1 MSKEPKRFK
10 QTEIGELPEEWEVV
24 RLGEVC
30 KTASGGTPNRKEHKF
45 FGGGIPWVKS
55 SELKDTVILETE
67 ETLSEEGL
75 KHSSAKIFPKGTVV
89 VAMYGATV
97 GRTGILGIDAATNQA
112 CCAFFPDPNLLD
124 KMFLF
129 FWLQYVRPVLARQS
143 VGAAQPNISQQILR
157 QLPIPLPPLEEQK
170 RIAGVL
176 RLVDRVAEET
186 KRIINIYERAKK
198 FALKHLLTRG
208 IGHTRFKQTEIG
220 ELPEEWEV
228 VRAEEDFEII
238 IGKTPSRNQSKYW
251 DKSNETDNFWATIED
266 LKERFITTTKERVSD
281 EGIKVARMRR
291 VPEGTVLVSFK
302 LTIGR
307 VAIAGRPIYF
317 NEAIAAFLPKSDCRF
332 NRDFLFYAL
341 HLLPLW
347 AEQQN
352 LIDQAVKG
360 VTLNKK
366 KLQRL
371 LLPLPPLE
379 EQKRIAEM
387 LSTIDA
393 AIENERRYLGVLEKC
408 KKWMLDNLLTGKVR
422 LSSEVDEILKGVLP
436 DAL

>member
-1 MSKEPKRFK
+1 MSKKPKRFK
-10 QTEIGELPEEWEVV
+10 QTEIG
-24 RLGEVC
+24 
-30 KTASGGTPNRKEHKF
+30 K
-45 FGGGIPWVKS
+45 
-55 SELKDTVILETE
+55 
-67 ETLSEEGL
+67 
-75 KHSSAKIFPKGTVV
+75 
-89 VAMYGATV
+89 
-97 GRTGILGIDAATNQA
+97 
-112 CCAFFPDPNLLD
+112 
-124 KMFLF
+124 
-129 FWLQYVRPVLARQS
+129 
-143 VGAAQPNISQQILR
+143 
-157 QLPIPLPPLEEQK
+157 
-170 RIAGVL
+170 
-176 RLVDRVAEET
+176 
-186 KRIINIYERAKK
+186 
-198 FALKHLLTRG
+198 
-208 IGHTRFKQTEIG
+208 
-220 ELPEEWEV
+220 LPEEWEV

-307 VAIAGRPIYF
+307 VAIAGRPLYF
-317 NEAIAAFLPKSDCRF
+317 NEAIAAFLPKPDCRF

-393 AIENERRYLGVLEKC
+393 AIENERKYLGVLEKC

-422 LSSEVDEILKGVLP
+422 LPPEVDEILKGVLP